1 MRLLTSSQLLGFL
14 LILGSIPVDLTG
26 ASAAALSGQA
36 APAPVPGSLEAR
48 MQRISL
54 ALRNASPQAEPG
66 IDRLEQDAVSWW
78 RNGGFRNGGF
88 RNGGFR
94 DGGFGNGGFRNGG
107 FRNGFWVNI

>member
-36 APAPVPGSLEAR
+36 ATAPVPGSLEAR

-54 ALRNASPQAEPG
+54 ALRNVSPQAEPG
-66 IDRLEQDAVSWW
+66 IDRLGQDAVSWW
-78 RNGGFRNGGF
+78 RNGGF

>member
-1 MRLLTSSQLLGFL
+1 MRLLTSSRLLGFL
-14 LILGSIPVDLTG
+14 LILGSTPVDLTG

-36 APAPVPGSLEAR
+36 ATAPVPGSLEAR

-54 ALRNASPQAEPG
+54 ALRTANPQAEQG
-66 IDRLEQDAVSWW
+66 VDRLGRDAVSWW
-78 RNGGFRNGGF
+78 RNGGFRDGGF

-94 DGGFGNGGFRNGG
+94 DGGFRNGGFRNGG